1 VLFVGCDWSDKWL
14 DFAVLSD
21 TGAVLAERR
30 ITYADTPDPVAEY
43 QAFLAPLARRW
54 RSAVT
59 GIEDTGIL
67 FARALAAAG
76 MTVVHVD
83 PTRAARHRS
92 ALGIAKSDRADARM
106 LAAMVRAGVYRPV
119 VNSSPDAQALR
130 TLTHAHRDAVA
141 ARAEA
146 AHSLRAALIRIWP
159 AATAAWPSRLG
170 GLRNAQARAVLAA
183 APGPRA
189 ASRLT
194 RAHLA
199 QLLRQAGRTRTVDDE
214 AERLH
219 LLFCRPVM
227 LLDPH
232 VEEAESV
239 RIKDLV
245 AVLDRAVSRAA
256 TLEKDMHE
264 HYTRQR
270 HYPLLAPIPGI
281 GPVLGAY
288 LLAEIGDRP
297 EERFGSGRSLA
308 AYAGV
313 APVTWASGSTTRVA
327 FRRASS
333 VHLRST
339 LHTAAFSLAMQS
351 PGAQHYYRQR
361 RAAGDAHATA
371 LRKVGRR
378 LVLCLYR
385 CMSTGLPYDDT
396 VAFNYDPAQ
405 PNAPTLQR
413 KSPLDTD
420 EIDHARQLLAEPGAS
435 VVAVAKVLN
444 VSTQTIYRHV
454 LGRPRAA

>member
-1 VLFVGCDWSDKWL
+1 MLFVGCDWSDKWL

-119 VNSSPDAQALR
+119 VNSSPEAQALR

-159 AATAAWPSRLG
+159 AATAAWPSTLG

-194 RAHLA
+194 RAQLA

-219 LLFCRPVM
+219 LLFCRPAM

-256 TLEKDMHE
+256 TLEEDMHE

-270 HYPLLAPIPGI
+270 HYPLVARIPGI

-333 VHLRST
+333 IHLRST

-351 PGAQHYYRQR
+351 PGAQHYYRRR

-385 CMSTGLPYDDT
+385 CMSTGLPYDDA
-396 VAFNYDPAQ
+396 VAFNYDPGR
-405 PNAPTLQR
+405 PDAPMLQR
-413 KSPLDTD
+413 RSPLDPD
-420 EIDHARQLLAEPGAS
+420 EIDHARRLLAEPGAT
-435 VVAVAKVLN
+435 VVAVAKLLN

>member
-1 VLFVGCDWSDKWL
+1 MLFAGCDWSDKWL
-14 DFAVLSD
+14 DFAVLND
-21 TGAVLAERR
+21 AGTLLAERR
-30 ITYADTPDPVAEY
+30 ITYADTHDPVAEY
-43 QAFLAPLARRW
+43 QAFLASLERRW

-67 FARALAAAG
+67 FARALTAAG

-92 ALGIAKSDRADARM
+92 AVGIAKSDRADARM
-106 LAAMVRAGVYRPV
+106 LAAMVRAGISRPV
-119 VNSSPDAQALR
+119 ADGSPDAQALR
-130 TLTHAHRDAVA
+130 AITHAHRAAVA
-141 ARAEA
+141 ARVEA
-146 AHSLRAALIRIWP
+146 AHSLRAALTRIWP
-159 AATAAWPSRLG
+159 AAVAAWPSRLG
-170 GLRNAQARAVLAA
+170 GLRNPQAMAVLAA

-189 ASRLT
+189 ASALT
-194 RAHLA
+194 RTRLA
-199 QLLRQAGRTRTVDDE
+199 ELLRQAGRTRTVDDE

-239 RIKDLV
+239 RIRDLV
-245 AVLDRAVSRAA
+245 TVLDRAVSRAA
-256 TLEKDMHE
+256 ALEADMYAY
-264 HYTRQR
+264 YTRQR

-281 GPVLGAY
+281 GAVLGAY

-297 EERFGSGRSLA
+297 DERFGSGRSLA

-313 APVTWASGSTTRVA
+313 SPVTWASGSTTRVA
-327 FRRASS
+327 FRRASC

-351 PGAQHYYRQR
+351 PGAQHYYRRR

-371 LRKVGRR
+371 LRKLGRR
-378 LVLCLYR
+378 LILCLYR
-385 CMSTGLPYDDT
+385 CMSAGLPYDDA
-396 VAFNYDPAQ
+396 VAFGYDPGR
-405 PNAPTLQR
+405 PGAPTLQR
-413 KSPLDTD
+413 RSPLAPD
-420 EIDHARQLLAEPGAS
+420 EIVHARQLLAEPGAT
-435 VVAVAKVLN
+435 VTAVAKVLD

>member
-1 VLFVGCDWSDKWL
+1 MLFVGCDWSDKWL
-14 DFAVLSD
+14 DFAVLND
-21 TGAVLAERR
+21 AGTVMAERR
-30 ITYADTPDPVAEY
+30 ITYADAPDPVAEY
-43 QAFLAPLARRW
+43 QAFLAPLERRW

-76 MTVVHVD
+76 MKVVHVD

-106 LAAMVRAGVYRPV
+106 LAAMVRAGVCRPV
-119 VNSSPDAQALR
+119 VASSPEAQALR
-130 TLTHAHRDAVA
+130 TLTHTHRAAVA
-141 ARAEA
+141 ARVEA
-146 AHSLRAALIRIWP
+146 AHSLRAALTRFWP
-159 AATAAWPSRLG
+159 AAAAAWPSRLG
-170 GLRNAQARAVLAA
+170 GLRNAQAMTVLAA

-189 ASRLT
+189 ASKLT
-194 RAHLA
+194 RARLA
-199 QLLRQAGRTRTVDDE
+199 ELLRQAGRTRAVEDE

-219 LLFCRPVM
+219 LLFCRPAM
-227 LLDPH
+227 LLDPQ

-239 RIKDLV
+239 RIRDLV

-256 TLEKDMHE
+256 ALEKDMHA

-270 HYPLLAPIPGI
+270 HYPLISRIPGI

-313 APVTWASGSTTRVA
+313 APLTWASGTTTRVA

-351 PGAQHYYRQR
+351 PGAQHYYRRR

-371 LRKVGRR
+371 LRKLGRR

-385 CMSTGLPYDDT
+385 CMSTGLPYDDA
-396 VAFNYDPAQ
+396 VAFGYDPERPDAPALQRRSPLSPDEISHARELLAQ
-405 PNAPTLQR
+405 P
-413 KSPLDTD
+413 
-420 EIDHARQLLAEPGAS
+420 GAT
-435 VVAVAKVLN
+435 VVAVAKAFD
-444 VSTQTIYRHV
+444 VSRQTIYRHV
-454 LGRPRAA
+454 LGRPWAA